1 VEDFSGVD
9 EGVEVWIVMTS
20 LETVTVTL
28 QSVVEGGASVILEME
43 TKTDVSTDGT
53 SELNGTL
60 DTATLANAKSARMEV
75 EAFILVVDWC
85 CKRVNECNCSF
96 KSSMAVEGRASECG
110 WRNKKEL
117 QGESE
122 YLFIAVGGRL
132 LCGDRARYDSA
143 KKATANAAG
152 RSAA

>member
-1 VEDFSGVD
+1 VEVFSGVD

-60 DTATLANAKSARMEV
+60 D
-75 EAFILVVDWC
+75 AFILVVDWC